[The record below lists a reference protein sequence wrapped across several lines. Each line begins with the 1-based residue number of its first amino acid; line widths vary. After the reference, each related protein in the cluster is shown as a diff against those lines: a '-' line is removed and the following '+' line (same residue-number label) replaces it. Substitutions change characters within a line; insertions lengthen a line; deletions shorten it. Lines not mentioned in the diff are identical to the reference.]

1 MAQWNLFDVVNRKS
15 SRNPRIVLPIITWLS
30 EICLTLLIALFWN
43 LPLMICNFTLLFS
56 HSKNTQMS
64 TLIVIIITYQLL
76 IITIIITKSPNNYCG
91 VGVMELCLLNLL
103 ILIDCFLCNSYPC
116 VLFESLSHVINQESH
131 VYSWNLGKIYFDHF
145 LKFWNVKKVNSVNLS
160 QISLLN
166 MWLLV

>member
-1 MAQWNLFDVVNRKS
+1 
-15 SRNPRIVLPIITWLS
+15 
-30 EICLTLLIALFWN
+30 
-43 LPLMICNFTLLFS
+43 
-56 HSKNTQMS
+56 MS

-131 VYSWNLGKIYFDHF
+131 IYS
-145 LKFWNVKKVNSVNLS
+145 
-160 QISLLN
+160 
-166 MWLLV
+166 

>member
-1 MAQWNLFDVVNRKS
+1 
-15 SRNPRIVLPIITWLS
+15 
-30 EICLTLLIALFWN
+30 
-43 LPLMICNFTLLFS
+43 MICNFTLLLS

-116 VLFESLSHVINQESH
+116 VLLRTCR
-131 VYSWNLGKIYFDHF
+131 
-145 LKFWNVKKVNSVNLS
+145 
-160 QISLLN
+160 
-166 MWLLV
+166 M

>member
-1 MAQWNLFDVVNRKS
+1 
-15 SRNPRIVLPIITWLS
+15 
-30 EICLTLLIALFWN
+30 
-43 LPLMICNFTLLFS
+43 MICNFTLLLS

-116 VLFESLSHVINQESH
+116 VLFEEPVTC
-131 VYSWNLGKIYFDHF
+131 D
-145 LKFWNVKKVNSVNLS
+145 
-160 QISLLN
+160 
-166 MWLLV
+166 

>member
-1 MAQWNLFDVVNRKS
+1 
-15 SRNPRIVLPIITWLS
+15 
-30 EICLTLLIALFWN
+30 
-43 LPLMICNFTLLFS
+43 MICNFTLLLS

-103 ILIDCFLCNSYPC
+103 ILIDCFLSNSYSC

-131 VYSWNLGKIYFDHF
+131 VYWWYLGKIYLVHF
-145 LKFWNVKKVNSVNLS
+145 LKIWKKSESQNFKKVNLVNLS

-166 MWLLV
+166 MWLLVQIIKETHNSYFCVNPKNHRLMFVSWKC